1 MSTNPSL
8 EIYGDEVLD
17 VLMDE
22 LAPLKAFTRDLSPIA
37 AYPGESVM
45 VGVSQEQTAGDFNAT
60 SNNYGANDDDLAG
73 VSVTFNKRK
82 LSKFGISDEK
92 AMNYPESWWRTKGQ
106 NGGKAVAEACLSDVM
121 SVFTAANFGS
131 GANDRLAVPLAG
143 FGKEAVAG
151 IRAAAI
157 KKKIRPARAT
167 LLLHPDYYSVLL
179 GTLSANEYGSASAI
193 QDGVLRKLLG
203 FRQIIECWQ
212 LKQPGVVLLPDAVTF
227 LNRWLKPI
235 KPEAYQAAF
244 AQTDD
249 ETGLTIGIREFEDPH
264 TGVLSVSAELAYGYA
279 VGNNKAVLRLIDGP
293 EPAAAE

>member
-17 VLMDE
+17 VLKNE
-22 LAPLKAFTRDLSPIA
+22 LAPIKAFTRDLSPLA
-37 AYPGESVM
+37 EQPGVSVM
-45 VGVSQEQTAGDFNAT
+45 IGVSQAQSAADFNAT
-60 SNNYGANDDDLAG
+60 TNNYGASDGDLEG

-92 AMNYPESWWRTKGQ
+92 AMNYPESWWRTKGK
-106 NGGKAVAEACLSDVM
+106 NGGKAVAEACLEDVM

-131 GANDRLAVPLAG
+131 GANDRLAVSLAG
-143 FGKEAVAG
+143 FGKDTVAG

-157 KKKIRPARAT
+157 KKKIRPAAAT
-167 LLLHPDYYSVLL
+167 LLLHPDYYSALL
-179 GTLSANEYGSASAI
+179 GTLNANEYGSASAI
-193 QDGVLRKLLG
+193 QDGVLRNLVG

-212 LKQPGVVLLPDAVTF
+212 LKTPGLVLLPDAVLF

-235 KPEAYQAAF
+235 RPEAYEAAF

-249 ETGLTIGIREFEDPH
+249 ETGLTIGIREYEDPA
-264 TGVLSVSAELAYGYA
+264 TGVLSVSAELAYGYS
-279 VGNNKAVLRLIDGP
+279 VGNDKAVLRLIDGP
-293 EPAAAE
+293 EPAAD